1 MEENKNK
8 NKKKPRYDY
17 NDYTDSSG
25 YKYNKISILEA
36 IVQSYRVITDEG
48 DDNSLSN
55 KDRGNNNM
63 EIGGYI
69 KNYEGFNVSKAL
81 EWAKNNVGPKSVGR
95 CARYVRS
102 MLEAGGMNTEGRPV
116 SAYQYAGYLP
126 KKGFKHIASLSTK
139 SEQAAWSNSNA
150 LPGDIAVMAH
160 GQHGHICMFTGKQW
174 VSDFVQNNM
183 WPYSGDGLVNIFRY
197 G

>member
-63 EIGGYI
+63 EI
-69 KNYEGFNVSKAL
+69 FVSKL
-81 EWAKNNVGPKSVGR
+81 IILIIRLIILK
-95 CARYVRS
+95 
-102 MLEAGGMNTEGRPV
+102 LFF
-116 SAYQYAGYLP
+116 
-126 KKGFKHIASLSTK
+126 KGFMT
-139 SEQAAWSNSNA
+139 
-150 LPGDIAVMAH
+150 M
-160 GQHGHICMFTGKQW
+160 
-174 VSDFVQNNM
+174 
-183 WPYSGDGLVNIFRY
+183 
-197 G
+197 

>member
-48 DDNSLSN
+48 DDNSLSS

-69 KNYEGFNVSKAL
+69 KNYEGFNISKAL
-81 EWAKNNVGPKSVGR
+81 E
-95 CARYVRS
+95 
-102 MLEAGGMNTEGRPV
+102 
-116 SAYQYAGYLP
+116 
-126 KKGFKHIASLSTK
+126 FDH
-139 SEQAAWSNSNA
+139 AA
-150 LPGDIAVMAH
+150 
-160 GQHGHICMFTGKQW
+160 C
-174 VSDFVQNNM
+174 SDFVLKEAICLN
-183 WPYSGDGLVNIFRY
+183 PFLGKYPAY
-197 G
+197 